1 MVTTAIGLKISLKSC
16 KSKGKPG
23 TPDFPGKIIRVA
35 LPKNTKA
42 MTISEEI
49 VRISSLTKSLQL
61 VTCVQ
66 DTGFVFLDENNEPVT
81 SGDPF
86 HQPNMAV
93 YQEVMKS
100 PEPVVKLINT
110 EWIDDI
116 PMAVLEVI
124 PVRYVKNGTSN
135 W

>member
-42 MTISEEI
+42 KAISEEI
-49 VRISSLTKSLQL
+49 IRKSSLTRSLQL

-86 HQPNMAV
+86 HQPNIAA
-93 YQEVMKS
+93 YEQVMKS
-100 PEPVVKLINT
+100 PKPVVKLIST

-116 PMAVLEVI
+116 PMTI
-124 PVRYVKNGTSN
+124 
-135 W
+135 